1 MKREIIVD
9 NVDSVGITLPQ
20 KGFNLVK
27 NIILEVFIICSVFAP
42 FLTNLCWCFLNEP
55 HVSPDLR
62 TFFNTLYFFAAG
74 TVFALF
80 SDKKW
85 NIPFMVY
92 MLLTAVGG
100 AACLIAYGS
109 AFADFCEIFILP
121 TYWGIKFAVESTV
134 IYGCIVLLF
143 AVVMLFFTVRKY
155 TVNKYTVKKS
165 K

>member
-1 MKREIIVD
+1 MVD
-9 NVDSVGITLPQ
+9 NGDSIVITLPK
-20 KGFNLVK
+20 KGFKLAK
-27 NIILEVFIICSVFAP
+27 NIILEIFIICSAYAP
-42 FLTNLCWCFLNEP
+42 FSTNMWYCGARENPPALG
-55 HVSPDLR
+55 

-100 AACLIAYGS
+100 AACLIATES
-109 AFADFCEIFILP
+109 EFAEGFSILVLP
-121 TYWGIKFAVESTV
+121 TYWGILFVTKNTF
-134 IYGCIVLLF
+134 IYGGIVLLF
-143 AVVMLFFTVRKY
+143 ALVMLFFTVRKY
-155 TVNKYTVKKS
+155 TAKKS